1 MRVTLGKTTPT
12 AMMRGRMAT
21 KKVKRAKARLA
32 VLLLLLIDV
41 SPWTPGM
48 AASLSAKTAGAR
60 LRRCCTGG
68 YHPVHIGELYKEGRY
83 TVMRKL
89 GWGHFS
95 TVWLV
100 KDAVTGRDGALKVRL
115 QSDLCTLPACK
126 ASSPAL
132 LCLQHVC
139 RQDGFL
145 LHMACSPCLPSL
157 YGREQHLSGTYVYL
171 LSRPSNCQALP
182 QH

>member
-1 MRVTLGKTTPT
+1 MRATLGKTTPT

-21 KKVKRAKARLA
+21 KKVRGFRHSLQYCCCCCCCCS
-32 VLLLLLIDV
+32 DV
-41 SPWTPGM
+41 SLWTPGM
-48 AASLSAKTAGAR
+48 VASWSAKHCKAGAS

-100 KDAVTGRDGALKVRL
+100 KDAVTGQDGALKVRL
-115 QSDLCTLPACK
+115 HCQHACLPAVCHVLCCVFSMTVSRGVLCYTCLAALACPALVG
-126 ASSPAL
+126 ASSICQTHAL
-132 LCLQHVC
+132 HVK
-139 RQDGFL
+139 
-145 LHMACSPCLPSL
+145 
-157 YGREQHLSGTYVYL
+157 
-171 LSRPSNCQALP
+171 QA
-182 QH
+182 

>member
-1 MRVTLGKTTPT
+1 MRATLGRTTPT

-21 KKVKRAKARLA
+21 KKVRGFRQGLQCWWRA
-32 VLLLLLIDV
+32 LLLLRFKQ
-41 SPWTPGM
+41 
-48 AASLSAKTAGAR
+48 SLDTRHGSFLECIMLECKAHAG
-60 LRRCCTGG
+60 LCHYCTGG

-100 KDAVTGRDGALKVRL
+100 KDAVTGQDGALKVRL
-115 QSDLCTLPACK
+115 QSDLCACLPACK
-126 ASSPAL
+126 ALSSAL

-139 RQDGFL
+139 QQKVFL
-145 LHMACSPCLPSL
+145 LHLTCSPSLPSL
-157 YGREQHLSGTYVYL
+157 GGREQHLSIEY
-171 LSRPSNCQALP
+171 PC
-182 QH
+182 